1 MENTILNNKLLEN
14 TILNNKLL
22 ENTILNNKLLENT
35 ILCKEGYLIP
45 KTEKY
50 KSQIEILKKELKV
63 EPYQPYTFSKNDT
76 NLKFDVY
83 QENENYYNI
92 PKFYGLKRFGKPDEN
107 KEIIGSEIDIK
118 FNGDLRPIQKEII
131 DKVVPHIKQHDGGVL
146 VLPCAAGKTVLS
158 LYLASLFK
166 VKTLVIVHKTFLLN
180 QWKERAEQFTN
191 ARIGIIQQNKI
202 EIDGKDIVIGMLQ
215 SIARDKYDEDIFR
228 DFGLVIF
235 DEAHHAPSQYFS
247 KALPLIASKLTIG
260 LSATPKRTDRLEKI
274 LYWYF
279 GEIMY
284 KAEVEENNKVLVNI
298 INYDIEHEKF
308 KEFLMYTGD
317 VNRPK
322 TINKITTIGRR
333 NKFIIDCI
341 EETLQEDGRR
351 ILILSDRIEHLQTLK
366 NRLDEREIA
375 SSDFYI
381 GGMKAKALEKAKLA
395 QVIFASYGM
404 ASEGLDIPELNTLFM
419 VTSRKEVEQA
429 VGRVIRKVN
438 PIIRP
443 LIYDF
448 TDQLPSFV
456 NQGRHRRKLYKKM
469 GFEIKIT
476 EVKNNMIIR
485 EECIS
490 ELTNI
495 KESISVNNNE
505 CDFID

>member
-1 MENTILNNKLLEN
+1 MEK
-14 TILNNKLL
+14 
-22 ENTILNNKLLENT
+22 T

-45 KTEKY
+45 KSKGYETY
-50 KSQIEILKKELKV
+50 IETLKKDLRV
-63 EPYQPYTFSKNDT
+63 EPYQPYTFSKNGK
-76 NLKFDVY
+76 NIKFDVY
-83 QENENYYNI
+83 QENDNYYCI
-92 PKFYGLKRFGKPDEN
+92 PKFYGLKKFGKPDEN
-107 KEIIGSEIDIK
+107 KEIDGSEINII
-118 FNGDLRPIQKEII
+118 FNGELRPMQKEII
-131 DKVVPHIKQHDGGVL
+131 DKVVPHIKEYGGGVL

-180 QWKERAEQFTN
+180 QWKERAEEFTN
-191 ARIGIIQQNKI
+191 ARIGIIQQDKI

-215 SIARDKYDEDIFR
+215 SIAKDKYDEDIFR

-247 KALPLIASKLTIG
+247 KALPLISSKLTIG

-284 KAEVEENNKVLVNI
+284 KAEVEENNRVLVNI
-298 INYDIEHEKF
+298 VNYDIDHEKF

-333 NKFIIDCI
+333 NKFIVDCI
-341 EETLQEDGRR
+341 EEILEEDGRK

-366 NRLDEREIA
+366 NRLDAREIT

-381 GGMKAKALEKAKLA
+381 GGMKTKALEKAKMA

-443 LIYDF
+443 LVYDF

-456 NQGRHRRKLYKKM
+456 NQCRHRRKLYKKM
-469 GFEIKIT
+469 GFEIKIM
-476 EVKNNMIIR
+476 EVKNNVIIR
-485 EECIS
+485 EECVR
-490 ELTNI
+490 ELNNI
-495 KESISVNNNE
+495 KEVHSVNNDCE
-505 CDFID
+505 FID